1 MKRFNCPSFQSL
13 KNKKLKCTMAIL
25 VYICTSAEAKVH
37 FAQQMYK
44 LMLVFFWIDWAKFG
58 TYVILQCLMLMSLH
72 SSFINCTLCY
82 SNAHNI
88 FLAIWTFLSPT
99 HLTCLNVYM
108 RKVTILLSSILWTSS
123 TRWHTK

>member
-1 MKRFNCPSFQSL
+1 MKRLNCHSFQSL

-44 LMLVFFWIDWAKFG
+44 LMLVVFRIYWEKVG

-72 SSFINCTLCY
+72 SGFVNCALCY
-82 SNAHNI
+82 SNAHNS
-88 FLAIWTFLSPT
+88 FLAICTILSPT
-99 HLTCLNVYM
+99 HSTCLYVYEE
-108 RKVTILLSSILWTSS
+108 SDNSA
-123 TRWHTK
+123 